1 MHKVLLYQVKGG
13 DQYQKNRIY
22 DDDNLFDFYRWLY
35 EIQKNKK

>member
-13 DQYQKNRIY
+13 DQYKKNRIY
-22 DDDNLFDFYRWLY
+22 GDDNLFDFYRWLY